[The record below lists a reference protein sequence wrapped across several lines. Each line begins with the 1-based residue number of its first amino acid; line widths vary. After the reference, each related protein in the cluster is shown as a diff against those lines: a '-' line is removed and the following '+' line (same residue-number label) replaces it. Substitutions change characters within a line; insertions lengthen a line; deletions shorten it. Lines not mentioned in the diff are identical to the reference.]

1 MRWQLALQVHE
12 KKQKEKLE
20 IQNHENFVQQM
31 ITKNRNEIENEKKLE
46 WERWIK
52 AWENLKEI

>member
-20 IQNHENFVQQM
+20 IQAKKNYENFVQQ
-31 ITKNRNEIENEKKLE
+31 KNKNEIENEKKLE